1 MFTSVKYKTS
11 DTPTYS
17 EKSYTYH
24 TELPVKLGDHV
35 IAPTPKNQLQE
46 AIVVGVN
53 LPEPP
58 FKCKSI
64 VEFAAKEN
72 ANG

>member
-1 MFTSVKYKTS
+1 MFTSVKYKQDDS
-11 DTPTYS
+11 NYS
-17 EKSYTYH
+17 VKSYTYR

-64 VEFAAKEN
+64 VEYAAKEN

>member
-1 MFTSVKYKTS
+1 MYTSVKYIDQFTFS
-11 DTPTYS
+11 T
-17 EKSYTYH
+17 KSYTYH

-64 VEFAAKEN
+64 VEYAAKEN

>member
-1 MFTSVKYKTS
+1 MYTSVKYIDQFTFS
-11 DTPTYS
+11 T
-17 EKSYTYH
+17 KSYTYH

>member
-1 MFTSVKYKTS
+1 MFTSVKYIDQFTFS
-11 DTPTYS
+11 T
-17 EKSYTYH
+17 KSYTYH

-64 VEFAAKEN
+64 VEYAAKEN

>member
-1 MFTSVKYKTS
+1 MYTSVKYKQDDS
-11 DTPTYS
+11 HFS
-17 EKSYTYH
+17 ERSYTYH
-24 TELPVKLGDHV
+24 TELSLKLGDHV

-64 VEFAAKEN
+64 VEYATKED

>member
-1 MFTSVKYKTS
+1 MYTSVKYIDQFTFS
-11 DTPTYS
+11 T
-17 EKSYTYH
+17 KSYTYH

-64 VEFAAKEN
+64 VEYAVKEDT
-72 ANG
+72 NG

>member
-1 MFTSVKYKTS
+1 MFTSVKYIDQFTFS
-11 DTPTYS
+11 T
-17 EKSYTYH
+17 KSYTYH

-58 FKCKSI
+58 FRCKSI

>member
-1 MFTSVKYKTS
+1 MFTSVKYIDQFTFS
-11 DTPTYS
+11 T
-17 EKSYTYH
+17 KSYTYH

-72 ANG
+72 DNG

>member
-1 MFTSVKYKTS
+1 MYASVKYIDQFTFS
-11 DTPTYS
+11 T
-17 EKSYTYH
+17 KSYTYH

-64 VEFAAKEN
+64 VEYAAKEDS
-72 ANG
+72 NG

>member
-1 MFTSVKYKTS
+1 MFTSVKYIDQFTFS
-11 DTPTYS
+11 T
-17 EKSYTYH
+17 KSYTYH

-64 VEFAAKEN
+64 VEYAAKEDS
-72 ANG
+72 NG

>member
-1 MFTSVKYKTS
+1 MFTSVKYKQDDS
-11 DTPTYS
+11 NYS
-17 EKSYTYH
+17 VKSYTYH

-35 IAPTPKNQLQE
+35 IAPTQKSQLQE

-64 VEFAAKEN
+64 VEYAVKEDT
-72 ANG
+72 NG

>member
-1 MFTSVKYKTS
+1 MFTSVKYIDQFTFS
-11 DTPTYS
+11 T
-17 EKSYTYH
+17 KSYTYH

-64 VEFAAKEN
+64 VEYAVKEDT
-72 ANG
+72 NG

>member
-1 MFTSVKYKTS
+1 MYTSVKYIDQFTFS
-11 DTPTYS
+11 T
-17 EKSYTYH
+17 KSYTYH

-35 IAPTPKNQLQE
+35 IAPTPKNPLQE

-58 FKCKSI
+58 FRCKSI

>member
-1 MFTSVKYKTS
+1 MFASVKYIDQFTFS
-11 DTPTYS
+11 T
-17 EKSYTYH
+17 KSYTYH

>member
-1 MFTSVKYKTS
+1 MYASVKYKQDDS
-11 DTPTYS
+11 NYS
-17 EKSYTYH
+17 AKSYTYH
-24 TELPVKLGDHV
+24 TDLPVKLGDHV